1 MKLDDPYDPNNVF
14 ARIIRGEVP
23 CVKVFEDERTMAIMD
38 AFPQADGHVLV
49 IPTKAQAANLLA
61 LDEEDAAAIARTVRR
76 VAGAVVDALEPDGV
90 RILQFNGS
98 AAGQTVFHYHVHV
111 LPKWSGRALRGHGQ
125 DMAELDSLESI
136 ARRIREKL

>member
-1 MKLDDPYDPNNVF
+1 MKLDDAYDPNNVF

-38 AFPQADGHVLV
+38 AFPQAEGHVLV

-61 LDEEDAAAIARTVRR
+61 LSEEDAAAVARTVRR
-76 VAGAVVDALEPDGV
+76 VAAAIVAALDPDGV

-98 AAGQTVFHYHVHV
+98 AAGQTVFHYHMHV
-111 LPKWSGRALRGHGQ
+111 LPKWSGKALSGHGQ
-125 DMAELDSLESI
+125 GMAGIDALEAIAQRIRAEL
-136 ARRIREKL
+136 